1 MPCIYLVQ
9 HSIKLHNHYELRIR
23 SSSQG
28 ARQIVGERNRSST
41 NIVDAIIRTV
51 VPSIPV
57 VVWHLRGVTSRQI
70 FPANNRRSDRK
81 N

>member
-1 MPCIYLVQ
+1 MLAIPGSAGYQLYNYYQLC
-9 HSIKLHNHYELRIR
+9 IR

-28 ARQIVGERNRSST
+28 VRPILGEKDRSST

-51 VPSIPV
+51 VSSILV

-70 FPANNRRSDRK
+70 FPANNHKSDGK
-81 N
+81 V